1 MTYTTQT
8 PATSYTGDGSET
20 VFAFPA
26 VRIDNN
32 AELKINVGSVMLA
45 EGPDYTITT
54 VPAAGVTKYP
64 SGLSVTLTV
73 APVLDAAIVI
83 WRDTSAT
90 QPQAYTPFGPFP
102 ASSHELQLDRSAM
115 RDDEQNAKLGGFIPV
130 GGNFVTKFNGRNGD
144 VVPGATDYDA
154 DDIAETAGRVWYDS
168 VRKAKL
174 DAMPS
179 SIMLG
184 DLGNV
189 TNNPAHGEYAIN
201 VKQGT
206 VEQAGQWISMIIPQ
220 WGYYRGRT
228 ARAGVTNTNRMGFVN
243 TAIDDMPSELGTTD
257 NSSTLGWKF
266 TANKKLKVSAT
277 LVCANRIPNSNN
289 VVSANAISLNDDS
302 NVTGEYVAQA
312 SRVAMTGGITAENNH
327 GSAYDWETLSVTLI
341 LDPGDEIT
349 IHRGGAESAT
359 QRPNWNFNFH
369 AEELWRTETPA

>member
-206 VEQAGQWISMIIPQ
+206 VEQAGQWISKIIPK
-220 WGYYRGRT
+220 WGHWRGDE
-228 ARAGVTNTNRMGFVN
+228 AAIGITNTNRMRFTNV
-243 TAIDDMPSELGTTD
+243 TIDEVPSQIGTVS
-257 NSSTLGWKF
+257 NSSTMGWQF
-266 TANKKLKVSAT
+266 TAAKDCKISIS
-277 LVCANRIPNSNN
+277 LVCELGIPNNDYG
-289 VVSANAISLNDDS
+289 ARLNAISYNDTSNTLGESLPSVNRVAAAGGKTAETNHGAAKSWSTISTTMVLELNDTLS
-302 NVTGEYVAQA
+302 IHRAYSSGEYP
-312 SRVAMTGGITAENNH
+312 T
-327 GSAYDWETLSVTLI
+327 
-341 LDPGDEIT
+341 
-349 IHRGGAESAT
+349 
-359 QRPNWNFNFH
+359 WNLQFH
-369 AEELWRTETPA
+369 VEELWREETPS